1 MSNRPGSINAIFWP
15 EIISKFDRF
24 AEGFEPVNNECL
36 ALAWY
41 FYPGLPLPLKQPECT
56 PVICLEWA

>member
-24 AEGFEPVNNECL
+24 AEGFETVSNECQERT
-36 ALAWY
+36 WH
-41 FYPGLPLPLKQPECT
+41 FYPGLPLPHNPDGCT
-56 PVICLEWA
+56 PVICP